1 MNKENTIGIRH
12 QYHSAYFSRKLKTL
26 ICTISKVMEKISK
39 FLLSAMFLFASL
51 SLQAQSVTVTGK
63 VTDSDGIEVIGANVL
78 LKGSAGVG
86 TITDLDGKYSIKV
99 NNAAKDVLVFSYV
112 GMQNQEVKV
121 AGRTQIDVTLKADAI
136 QLDEVV
142 AIGYGTSRRKDLT
155 GSVVSVKSDEL
166 LKTPTSDVTQALAG
180 RVAGVQVMQSEGA
193 PGAEISIRVR
203 GGISIT
209 QSNEP
214 LYIIDG
220 FPSEDGMSTLDP
232 AEIETI
238 DILKDASS
246 TAIYGARGANGVVVI
261 TTKSGTKN
269 DSKVSVSF
277 DSYVGIKKVSNKLDV
292 LSTEEFVLLDYERRM
307 GSTATDGG
315 VKNFEKIYGTFDDI
329 HKNYANRK
337 GIDWQKETLGRTAV
351 TQNYRLGIAGGN
363 KDLKYNLGYTHFKD
377 QGAMVHSGNTKDN
390 ISFNINH
397 KATKRLTVTAR
408 LSFDQTK
415 VYGMGTSENGDRFN
429 KMQHILQYRPT
440 VGIMGND
447 YLLLGDEDPLLVD
460 ESGNTMQNPLISAEE
475 ETNNKEYR
483 TLQANGSLT
492 FKILKGLTFRNNTG
506 MRYQTRRDEIFFG
519 ARSMTAKRSSI
530 NGSIKNTESGSF
542 QTSNV
547 LTYDLKKKKHAFTA
561 MLGQEYVSRWNR
573 WFKASASN
581 FPNDDIG
588 LADLSL
594 GATPGIPES
603 SVNYDD
609 KLISFFTR
617 LNYNFAEK
625 YIFVFSLRADG
636 SSKFGKDNKWGIF
649 PAVSAAWRLAEEDFI
664 QRLGVF
670 SDLKLRA
677 GYGMSGNNRI
687 PSYSSLPILGSVTY
701 PNGNS
706 TSPGY
711 ASNQIPN
718 PDLRWESNNTF
729 NLGLDMGFLNQRL
742 TISPEFYVNESTHLL
757 LNSKIPSSSGF
768 TTMMRNIGKTQN
780 MGVDLTISSV
790 NIQNKDFTWN
800 TNLTL
805 SHNKNKIKAL
815 SGEDFFLEEAK
826 FGYDQKTH
834 IIEVGKSLGQFY
846 GYKTIGLYQVEDFN
860 YDAATETY
868 TLKDGIPFAGKKE
881 NVKPGM
887 WKFAN
892 IDNSDN
898 VINEKDMTIIGN
910 SNPLF
915 YGGLNNTFNYKGFD
929 LSIFFTFSYGA
940 EVFNATKLT
949 NSLAARQNK
958 NSLDVAN
965 SSNRWMTINASGA
978 TVTDPTELAALN
990 AGKTVAAYYDL
1001 EDGDKYIHSWA
1012 VEDASFLR
1020 LSNVTLGY
1028 TFPKKMLRKIYVQN
1042 LRLYAT
1048 GSNLFCWTPYTGYDP
1063 EVSTRGN
1070 GLTPGVDF
1078 GAYPRSRSVVFGLN
1092 VTF

>member
-1 MNKENTIGIRH
+1 
-12 QYHSAYFSRKLKTL
+12 
-26 ICTISKVMEKISK
+26 MEKISK
-39 FLLSAMFLFASL
+39 FILLAMFLLAGL
-51 SLQAQSVTVTGK
+51 NIQAQSVTVTGK
-63 VTDSDGIEVIGANVL
+63 VTDTDGMEVIGANVL
-78 LKGSAGVG
+78 LKGSPGVG

-99 NNAAKDVLVFSYV
+99 NNAAKDVLVFTYV

-121 AGRTQIDVTLKADAI
+121 AGKQQINVVLKADAI
-136 QLDEVV
+136 QLEEVV

-155 GSVVSVKSDEL
+155 GSVVSVKSDDL

-180 RVAGVQVMQSEGA
+180 RVAGVQVLQSEGA

-269 DSKVSVSF
+269 NSKINVSF

-292 LSTEEFVLLDYERRM
+292 LSTKEFVLADYERRI
-307 GSTATDGG
+307 GG
-315 VKNFEKIYGTFDDI
+315 TNQESGLRNFENLYGSFNDI
-329 HKNYANRK
+329 DANYGNRA

-351 TQNYRLGIAGGN
+351 TQNYRLGIAGGSN
-363 KDLKYNLGYTHFKD
+363 EFKYNLNYSHFKD
-377 QGAMVHSGNTKDN
+377 QGAMLHSGNSKDN

-397 KATKRLTVTAR
+397 KANKRLTVTAR
-408 LSFDQTK
+408 FSYDQTK

-440 VGIMGND
+440 AG
-447 YLLLGDEDPLLVD
+447 LLYDDSILLTDEDPLLVD
-460 ESGNTMQNPLISAEE
+460 DSGNTMQNPVISAEE

-483 TLQANGSLT
+483 TIQANGSLT
-492 FKILKGLTFRNNTG
+492 FKIIKGLSFRNNTG

-530 NGSIKNTESGSF
+530 NGSIKNTENSSF

-547 LTYDLKKKKHAFTA
+547 LTYDLRKKKHNFTA
-561 MLGQEYVSRWNR
+561 MLGQEFVSRWNR
-573 WFKASASN
+573 YLKASASN
-581 FPNDDIG
+581 FPSDAIG
-588 LADLSL
+588 LEDLSL
-594 GATPGIPES
+594 GATPGTPES
-603 SVNYDD
+603 FINDDD
-609 KLISFFTR
+609 KLLSFFTR
-617 LNYNFAEK
+617 MNYNFAEK
-625 YIFVFSLRADG
+625 YLFTFSVRADG
-636 SSKFGKDNKWGIF
+636 SSKFGPNNKWGVF
-649 PAVSAAWRLAEEDFI
+649 PAASAAWRLSEEDFI
-664 QRLGVF
+664 QKLDVF
-670 SDLKLRA
+670 SDLKLRV

-687 PSYSSLPILGSVTY
+687 SSYGSMALLESVTY
-701 PNGNS
+701 PKGNG
-706 TSPGY
+706 TDAGY
-711 ASNQIPN
+711 VSKQIAN
-718 PDLRWESNNTF
+718 PSLRWESNNTF
-729 NLGLDMGFLNQRL
+729 NLGLDMGFFNQRL
-742 TISPEFYVNESTHLL
+742 TIAPEFYVNESTHLL
-757 LNSKIPSSSGF
+757 LDSKIPASSGY
-768 TTMMRNIGKTQN
+768 TTMLRNIGKTQN

-790 NIQNKDFTWN
+790 NIQNKDFTWT

-815 SGEDFFLEEAK
+815 AEEDFFLEQAS

-834 IIEVGKSLGQFY
+834 KIEVGKSLGQFY
-846 GYKTIGLYQVEDFN
+846 GYKTLGVYQVDEFDYN
-860 YDAATETY
+860 PETNTY
-868 TLKDGIPFAGKKE
+868 KLKDGIPFRSSIKQEA
-881 NVKPGM
+881 VKPGD

-892 IDNSDN
+892 IDDSDN
-898 VINEKDMTIIGN
+898 AIDEKDMTVIGN
-910 SNPLF
+910 ANPKF
-915 YGGLNNTFNYKGFD
+915 YGGFNNTFSYKGFD
-929 LSIFFTFSYGA
+929 LSVFFTFSYGG

-949 NSLAARQNK
+949 NSLVGRTNK
-958 NSLDVAN
+958 NTLDAVN
-965 SSNRWMTINASGA
+965 SSKRWMTVNASGEV
-978 TVTDPTELAALN
+978 VTDPTELAALN
-990 AGKTVAAYYDL
+990 AGKSIASWTDL
-1001 EDGDKYIHSWA
+1001 EEGDKYIHSWA

-1028 TFPKKMLRKIYVQN
+1028 TFPKKMLKKIYVQN

-1048 GSNLFCWTPYTGYDP
+1048 GTNLFCWTPYTGLDP

-1078 GAYPRSRSVVFGLN
+1078 GAYPRSRSFVFGLN
-1092 VTF
+1092 LTF